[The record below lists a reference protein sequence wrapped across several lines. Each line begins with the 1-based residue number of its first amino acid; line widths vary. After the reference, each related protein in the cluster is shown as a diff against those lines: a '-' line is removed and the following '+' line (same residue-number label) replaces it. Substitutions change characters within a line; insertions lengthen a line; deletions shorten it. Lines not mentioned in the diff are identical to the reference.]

1 MTSLRTI
8 QEFLS
13 DKEIA
18 IAGVSRNTK
27 KFGRV
32 VYDHLIKRGYK
43 IYPVNPNTDT
53 IENAVCYPDVTSLP
67 DKAKKLLIVTKK
79 DQTFPL
85 VNQALEKGIKQIWI
99 QQMSETKEAID
110 LAQKK
115 NIDLITKE
123 CILMFAEPVKGGHK
137 FHRFFN
143 KLFGRYPK

>member
-27 KFGRV
+27 KFGRG
-32 VYDHLIKRGYK
+32 VYDHLIERGYK
-43 IYPVNPNTDT
+43 IYPVNPNADT

-99 QQMSETKEAID
+99 QQMSETKEAIE
-110 LAQKK
+110 LVQEH

-123 CILMFAEPVKGGHK
+123 CILMFAEPVKGIHK